1 MNEGDY
7 SDTFAFKDF
16 ACIVVEVCLRLEKY
30 MTRLVYQF
38 VSHQVHV
45 VIQNLKMVIPSVVLC
60 QLSTDQYI

>member
-38 VSHQVHV
+38 VGHQVHV
-45 VIQNLKMVIPSVVLC
+45 VIQNLKMVIPGKNFCDILVV
-60 QLSTDQYI
+60 